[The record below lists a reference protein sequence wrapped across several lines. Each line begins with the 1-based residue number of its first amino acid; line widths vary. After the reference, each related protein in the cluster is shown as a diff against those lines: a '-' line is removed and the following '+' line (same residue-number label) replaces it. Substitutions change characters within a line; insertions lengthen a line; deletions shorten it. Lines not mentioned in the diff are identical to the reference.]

1 MSKDQ
6 INFLSA
12 RVEALSFNYRQ
23 RIEENKFLK
32 HENNSLKRELSD
44 IRWEKENKRV

>member
-23 RIEENKFLK
+23 LIENKFLK